1 MRWAMCRRQAW
12 FMHSEWI
19 DGVILRPMMDA
30 GYTAWRGGE
39 RLGLL
44 ARLRDVLPGQV
55 AIGLTGRDPDGNRL
69 APGPYRIKLVAVP
82 TTGRPIT
89 RKVVKFRIK

>member
-1 MRWAMCRRQAW
+1 MAPALMPLDPYPSLCRYG
-12 FMHSEWI
+12 I
-19 DGVILRPMMDA
+19 
-30 GYTAWRGGE
+30 
-39 RLGLL
+39 RLV

-69 APGPYRIKLVAVP
+69 AAGPYRIKLVAVP

>member
-1 MRWAMCRRQAW
+1 M
-12 FMHSEWI
+12 
-19 DGVILRPMMDA
+19 
-30 GYTAWRGGE
+30 
-39 RLGLL
+39 L
-44 ARLRDVLPGQV
+44 ARLRDVLPGQYS
-55 AIGLTGRDPDGNRL
+55 IGLTGRDPDGNRL